1 MVVKAESTA
10 SVLIETD
17 EPLCVD
23 PRPSYL
29 NPDGPRGH
37 RLPSPG
43 LARRPQ
49 AASVRGFH
57 FAQLR
62 VDRRLL
68 GGTSGACRQRPSQAS
83 MTDAVDDDA
92 HYLRAK
98 LCRGSPC
105 LLSAR
110 FRDNR

>member
-10 SVLIETD
+10 YSGSLRFEDLIETD

-37 RLPSPG
+37 RLPAPG

-57 FAQLR
+57 FHTITGINGVREARPAVLLS
-62 VDRRLL
+62 LL
-68 GGTSGACRQRPSQAS
+68 GRLHRHDRSSGRCPSAYWS
-83 MTDAVDDDA
+83 
-92 HYLRAK
+92 
-98 LCRGSPC
+98 
-105 LLSAR
+105 
-110 FRDNR
+110 